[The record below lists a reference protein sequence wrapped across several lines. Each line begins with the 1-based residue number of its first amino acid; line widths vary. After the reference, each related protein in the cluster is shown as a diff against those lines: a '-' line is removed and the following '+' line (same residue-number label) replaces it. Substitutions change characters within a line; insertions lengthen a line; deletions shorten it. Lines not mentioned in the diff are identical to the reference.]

1 MAMIFDRDLVQI
13 SAGTSGGWVDITKAD
28 YTSYKGSNV
37 ASVEG
42 RQVFESSDA
51 AGWAKNGNF
60 IGPREDGLGP
70 LPHDWVHY
78 QGFYRHGAM
87 VLLSYLVGETVVSE
101 LWVEIRTDSLS
112 HFTRYHY
119 KLLLFAYHL
128 ASF

>member
-28 YTSYKGSNV
+28 YTGYRGSNV

-60 IGPREDGLGP
+60 FGPREDGLGP

-78 QGFYRHGAM
+78 QGYYRHGDQ
-87 VLLSYLVGETVVSE
+87 VVLSYLVGETEVLELPEAIRAGSE
-101 LWVEIRTDSLS
+101 IGR
-112 HFTRYHY
+112 
-119 KLLLFAYHL
+119 
-128 ASF
+128 ASCRERG